1 MVVATRNKSYVLRS
15 RSTTGTRKLGGIIDS
30 PTKRQHVSVKKLA
43 APKKLVSLPHKMSVN
58 TKNTHGSHLKDGH
71 EHHVIEEDGIDRH
84 HIWFKDFENEL
95 GHSHRGSTGNQT
107 QSNRRDTYYLRDGG
121 LVRHLSAAPESTD
134 SSNASRTLRRPTRLS
149 KHTSASSPSG
159 YRNSTVVH
167 TPLNIAVDHKHRRL
181 HIDGEDHHE
190 IEADGR
196 DHHHIRYGSRDHGS
210 TESEASDD
218 VQTSRRSTR
227 SSSGYRNST
236 VAHTP
241 LKITVDH
248 KHRRLHID
256 GEDHHEIETDG
267 RDHHHIRYGSGSH
280 GATETEASGDEP
292 HASHSSTRSNT
303 PTTTTITTTN
313 DHELQAEH
321 RRRHTRD
328 EAATRLIT
336 QKAQLDRQKARD
348 AILSLDNDL
357 IQMQKLLLEKE
368 NTLRV
373 AEDRAAELQQVAVGT
388 ETLTREIHDLEIT
401 IRDLRTNLQFKEKA
415 LKESQ
420 HQLTQDRHQGQE
432 QQKLLESEISKLHTH
447 LHDKEA
453 VQKHLKEL
461 QNDLDEA
468 NKQKARLMVHI
479 REISA
484 ALKDREAS
492 LKSAHSNVQN
502 LEKSNTAHSK
512 DVSRLSGELNALKKG
527 LADREHQL
535 KDCHRKIK
543 SLEGAQEKVHSLG
556 LQLQNLRDQLFERN
570 AIVHDLEKDNKT
582 LTKDSNKA
590 DKLTEE
596 VRVMRE
602 DIKDRETLLKKALED
617 VKDLL
622 EYREL
627 ANNLEDELKD
637 LRDQVNVQEKHL
649 TYLEDALEAHEN
661 CAVEAQQLQDQID
674 SYELLI
680 HEKETK
686 IDGLQKANKGL
697 QKKDTRIEALEG
709 EIETL
714 RLDIH
719 IKEHDAAKL
728 KEKADH
734 DISKISS
741 TASTLRVEVE
751 GLRQELKDK
760 NHELHKTNKD
770 IEKLANVN
778 DTNMNLTVEIS
789 RLEKQI
795 ALKNQKL
802 KDLEKT
808 IDIMRGHEERANHLE
823 DQVKKL
829 EKENRHARKNAYQI
843 AEDLAASSSTAS
855 KLVVQVESLRQQL
868 IEKEDLLRDADKVAK
883 DLENKTQLI
892 KELLVKMSDL
902 EDASDHQLE
911 KTRHAEDKVK
921 GLQGEIASLE
931 ARLAGLQLQLETK
944 EAGLNDALNKAND
957 DHDTTREYLEEMRA
971 LVSQLKKQVK
981 DAEDE
986 ARHNRQLQQDKINDL
1001 TAELQ
1006 DWENH
1011 EAKWID
1017 QTNELTQELEKGIAL
1032 VRQKEKRFHDVKYKL
1047 TEKDAEIG
1055 RLNDAVIYA
1064 RSELSFNRKR
1074 RASEIE
1080 EQVAEKTHHFH
1091 EDKHQLE
1098 GEIADLEGQIVH
1110 LGKRIRLNHDHVVKE
1125 QELGQKISELNVWKQ
1140 NAIQQAKEWETTASN
1155 FEHVREKQEST
1166 ISGFEREVTMLQT
1179 QLENADAW
1187 RLKAIA
1193 QAEQLTA
1200 MISKLETELSMI
1212 KAVLAQHDANDA
1224 SLNETVHTMNVTI
1237 ETLQTTKDELQDD
1250 LATRNADILR
1260 LQGLLKEEG
1269 DFFKAK
1275 LAVIR
1280 KDLAVKEK
1288 KIESLHS
1295 RISDYT
1301 RSNTDLESTV
1311 NKGKDLLAQ
1320 LESSNDR
1327 LKGSL
1332 GAQMERYKA
1341 LDNKYQATLI
1351 VQADQDKQL
1360 YRLEKNLERVTA
1372 EDADKLAQA
1381 RSRIR
1386 HLEKELEK
1394 DNEKIDEMQVHV
1406 HNVTRKYHNTL
1417 AKLENATARMASM
1430 VPAAESNHDTCAA
1443 RIQDGERT
1451 ISELDGRIDDLEK
1464 TIVHMTKKMD
1474 TQSGQWSAAE
1484 VGYKDRIRKLT
1495 SSQNALETRL
1505 HAAEHEYNQERLGR
1519 DQDHLRADREG
1530 EKKDAQIQG
1539 LRRSNKQ
1546 LQQEFA
1552 AMETRMRKEM
1562 STTKDLMDLLH
1573 KLRNNIKRGSEA
1585 ELHSLNELEKEI
1597 KSRSSVAVET
1607 IQTVRSRMD
1616 SGAFMESNE
1625 TGNMTTSS
1633 SLTGQRHV
1641 AAH

>member
-1 MVVATRNKSYVLRS
+1 
-15 RSTTGTRKLGGIIDS
+15 
-30 PTKRQHVSVKKLA
+30 
-43 APKKLVSLPHKMSVN
+43 
-58 TKNTHGSHLKDGH
+58 
-71 EHHVIEEDGIDRH
+71 
-84 HIWFKDFENEL
+84 
-95 GHSHRGSTGNQT
+95 
-107 QSNRRDTYYLRDGG
+107 
-121 LVRHLSAAPESTD
+121 
-134 SSNASRTLRRPTRLS
+134 
-149 KHTSASSPSG
+149 
-159 YRNSTVVH
+159 
-167 TPLNIAVDHKHRRL
+167 
-181 HIDGEDHHE
+181 
-190 IEADGR
+190 
-196 DHHHIRYGSRDHGS
+196 
-210 TESEASDD
+210 
-218 VQTSRRSTR
+218 
-227 SSSGYRNST
+227 
-236 VAHTP
+236 
-241 LKITVDH
+241 
-248 KHRRLHID
+248 
-256 GEDHHEIETDG
+256 
-267 RDHHHIRYGSGSH
+267 
-280 GATETEASGDEP
+280 
-292 HASHSSTRSNT
+292 
-303 PTTTTITTTN
+303 
-313 DHELQAEH
+313 
-321 RRRHTRD
+321 
-328 EAATRLIT
+328 
-336 QKAQLDRQKARD
+336 
-348 AILSLDNDL
+348 
-357 IQMQKLLLEKE
+357 MQKLLLEKE

-432 QQKLLESEISKLHTH
+432 QQKLLESEISKLHAH

-741 TASTLRVEVE
+741 TASTLRVE
-751 GLRQELKDK
+751 
-760 NHELHKTNKD
+760 
-770 IEKLANVN
+770 
-778 DTNMNLTVEIS
+778 
-789 RLEKQI
+789 
-795 ALKNQKL
+795 
-802 KDLEKT
+802 
-808 IDIMRGHEERANHLE
+808 
-823 DQVKKL
+823 
-829 EKENRHARKNAYQI
+829 
-843 AEDLAASSSTAS
+843 
-855 KLVVQVESLRQQL
+855 
-868 IEKEDLLRDADKVAK
+868 
-883 DLENKTQLI
+883 
-892 KELLVKMSDL
+892 
-902 EDASDHQLE
+902 
-911 KTRHAEDKVK
+911 
-921 GLQGEIASLE
+921 
-931 ARLAGLQLQLETK
+931 
-944 EAGLNDALNKAND
+944 
-957 DHDTTREYLEEMRA
+957 
-971 LVSQLKKQVK
+971 LKKQVK

-1562 STTKDLMDLLH
+1562 STTKDLMDSLH